1 MGVRHRFVP
10 VTHQEVV
17 SAISGLALGLSIVVV
32 VGAQNAFV
40 LRQALKGEHMPAVL
54 LFCIVSDMALITA
67 GVEIAGA
74 VQSRLPW
81 LSYVFRFGG
90 AAFLIG
96 YGVLAARRAVR
107 PAAMTAAS
115 DGSSRL
121 STTLAACFALTW
133 LNPHV
138 YVDTV
143 VLLGSV
149 AVSENGY
156 RWWFAGGAMAAST
169 IWFLALGFGAKL
181 LRPLFARALAWRVLD
196 SAVAAMVTVVA
207 VSLAIR

>member
-1 MGVRHRFVP
+1 M
-10 VTHQEVV
+10 TDQAAV
-17 SAISGLALGLSIVVV
+17 SALSGLAIGLSIVVV

-40 LRQALKGEHMPAVL
+40 LRQGLKGEHMPAVL
-54 LFCIVSDMALITA
+54 LFCIVSDMVLIA
-67 GVEIAGA
+67 SGVEIAGV
-74 VQSRLPW
+74 VQAQVQW
-81 LSYVFRFGG
+81 LSYVFRYGG
-90 AAFLIG
+90 AAFLVG
-96 YGVLAARRAVR
+96 YGMAAARRALR
-107 PAAMTAAS
+107 PPGRPTAAPAA
-115 DGSSRL
+115 GESSLR
-121 STTLAACFALTW
+121 TTLATCFALTW

-149 AVSENGY
+149 ATSERFD

-169 IWFLALGFGAKL
+169 IWFLGLGFGSKL

-196 SAVAAMVTVVA
+196 SAVAAMVTAVA